1 MVKKMGTPDNKIYSP
16 VVWPYRLL
24 GNLILIGAV
33 WLATFGVITIRHNL
47 VSKHI
52 DSLLTEFYNKTAA
65 SGWGLDDVTLE
76 GRVKTSKDDVLHV
89 INLKRGDNILKI
101 NLQDVCD
108 RVKTLPWVKDASVS
122 RRYFP
127 NIIHI
132 SIREKKVKSIWQYQ
146 NEFYPIDEDGKI
158 IETEFVLQKNILQIV
173 GQGAPE
179 HINSLLKIIEKDK
192 ELFSRVKV
200 ANFISGRR
208 WNLVFDDVLHGITV
222 KLPEDDIETA
232 WKKLVKLDKT
242 RGILKRKLTF
252 IDLRLKNK
260 VIVKI
265 SNNNNGV

>member
-1 MVKKMGTPDNKIYSP
+1 MGTIDNKIYAP
-16 VVWPYRLL
+16 ILWPYRLM
-24 GNLILIGAV
+24 GNLILIGCV
-33 WLATFGVITIRHNL
+33 WLVTFGVITVRHNL

-52 DSLLTEFYNKTAA
+52 DSLLVEIYSKTATA
-65 SGWGLDDVTLE
+65 GWGLDDVTLE
-76 GRVKTSKDDVLHV
+76 GRVKTPKEDVLRV
-89 INLKRGDNILKI
+89 IGLKRGDNILEIDLKA
-101 NLQDVCD
+101 VCD
-108 RVKTLPWVKDASVS
+108 KVKTLPWVRDASVS

-132 SIREKKVKSIWQYQ
+132 SIREKKVKSIWQYK

-158 IETEFVLQKNILQIV
+158 IETEYVPQKNILQIV
-173 GQGAPE
+173 GEEAPE
-179 HINSLLKIIEKDK
+179 HINALLQIIEKDS

-200 ANFISGRR
+200 ANFISKRR
-208 WNLVFDDVLHGITV
+208 WNLTFDDVLNGITV
-222 KLPEDDIETA
+222 KLPEDNIDTA

-265 SNNNNGV
+265 SNKDTNP

>member
-1 MVKKMGTPDNKIYSP
+1 MGAMENKIYAP
-16 VVWPYRLL
+16 VMWPYRLL
-24 GNLILIGAV
+24 GNMILVGFI
-33 WLATFGVITIRHNL
+33 WLLTFGVITIRHNL

-52 DSLLTEFYNKTAA
+52 DSLLTEIYNKTATA
-65 SGWGLDDVTLE
+65 GWGLDDVTLE
-76 GRVKTSKDDVLHV
+76 GREKTSKDDVLHV
-89 INLKRGDNILKI
+89 IGLKRGDNILEIDLKA
-101 NLQDVCD
+101 VCEK
-108 RVKTLPWVKDASVS
+108 VKTLPWVKEASVS

-127 NIIHI
+127 NVIHI

-158 IETEFVLQKNILQIV
+158 IETEYVLQKNILQIV

-179 HINSLLKIIEKDK
+179 HINSLLNIIENDK
-192 ELFSRVKV
+192 ELFARVKV

-208 WNLVFDDVLHGITV
+208 WNLIFDDVLNGITV
-222 KLPEDDIETA
+222 KLPEEDVADA

-265 SNNNNGV
+265 SNKNANM

>member
-1 MVKKMGTPDNKIYSP
+1 MGTAENKIYAP
-16 VVWPYRLL
+16 VLWPYRLL
-24 GNLILIGAV
+24 GNLLLIGSI
-33 WLATFGVITIRHNL
+33 WLLTFGVITIRHNL

-52 DSLLTEFYNKTAA
+52 DSLLTELYNKTATV
-65 SGWGLDDVTLE
+65 GWGLDDVTLE
-76 GRVKTSKDDVLHV
+76 GRDKTSKDDVLHV
-89 INLKRGDNILKI
+89 IGLQRGDNILEIDLKA
-101 NLQDVCD
+101 VCD
-108 RVKTLPWVKDASVS
+108 KVKTLPWVKDASVS

-158 IETEFVLQKNILQIV
+158 IETDYVLQKNILQIV
-173 GQGAPE
+173 GLGAPE
-179 HINSLLKIIEKDK
+179 HINGLLKIIEQDKD
-192 ELFSRVKV
+192 LFYRVKV

-208 WNLVFDDVLHGITV
+208 WNLIFDDVLNGITV
-222 KLPEDDIETA
+222 KLPEEDVEEA

-265 SNNNNGV
+265 SNKSSDM

>member
-1 MVKKMGTPDNKIYSP
+1 MGTAENKIYAP
-16 VVWPYRLL
+16 VLWPYRLL
-24 GNLILIGAV
+24 GNLLLIGSI
-33 WLATFGVITIRHNL
+33 WLLIFGVITIRHNL

-52 DSLLTEFYNKTAA
+52 DSLLTEFYNKTATV
-65 SGWGLDDVTLE
+65 GWGLDDVTLE
-76 GRVKTSKDDVLHV
+76 GRDKTSKDDVLHV
-89 INLKRGDNILKI
+89 IGLQRGENILEIDLKA
-101 NLQDVCD
+101 VCD
-108 RVKTLPWVKDASVS
+108 KVKTLPWVKDASVS

-158 IETEFVLQKNILQIV
+158 IETDYVLQKNILQIV
-173 GQGAPE
+173 GLGAPE
-179 HINSLLKIIEKDK
+179 HINGLLKIIEQDKD
-192 ELFSRVKV
+192 LFYRVKV

-208 WNLVFDDVLHGITV
+208 WNLIFDDVLNGITV
-222 KLPEDDIETA
+222 KLPEEDVEEA

-265 SNNNNGV
+265 SNKNSDM

>member
-1 MVKKMGTPDNKIYSP
+1 MGTAENKIYAP
-16 VVWPYRLL
+16 VLWPYRLL
-24 GNLILIGAV
+24 GNLLLIGSI
-33 WLATFGVITIRHNL
+33 WLLTFGVITIRHNL

-52 DSLLTEFYNKTAA
+52 DSLLTEFYNKTATV
-65 SGWGLDDVTLE
+65 GWGLDDVTLE
-76 GRVKTSKDDVLHV
+76 GRDKTSKDDVLHV
-89 INLKRGDNILKI
+89 IGLQRGENILEIDLKA
-101 NLQDVCD
+101 VCD
-108 RVKTLPWVKDASVS
+108 KVKTLPWVKDASVS
-122 RRYFP
+122 RRYFQ

-158 IETEFVLQKNILQIV
+158 IETDYVLQKNILQIV
-173 GQGAPE
+173 GLGAPE
-179 HINSLLKIIEKDK
+179 HINGLLKIIEQDKD
-192 ELFSRVKV
+192 LFYRVKV

-208 WNLVFDDVLHGITV
+208 WNLIFYDVLNGITV
-222 KLPEDDIETA
+222 KLPEEDVEEA

-265 SNNNNGV
+265 SNKNSDM

>member
-1 MVKKMGTPDNKIYSP
+1 MGAMENKIYAP
-16 VVWPYRLL
+16 VPWPYRLL
-24 GNLILIGAV
+24 GNMILVGFI
-33 WLATFGVITIRHNL
+33 WLLTFGVITIRHNL

-52 DSLLTEFYNKTAA
+52 DSLLTEIYNKTATA
-65 SGWGLDDVTLE
+65 GWGLDDVTLE
-76 GRVKTSKDDVLHV
+76 GREKTSKDDVLHV
-89 INLKRGDNILKI
+89 IGLKRGDNILEIDLKA
-101 NLQDVCD
+101 VCEK
-108 RVKTLPWVKDASVS
+108 VKTLPWVKEASVS

-127 NIIHI
+127 NVIHI

-158 IETEFVLQKNILQIV
+158 IETEYVLQKNILQIV

-179 HINSLLKIIEKDK
+179 HINSLLNIIENDK

-208 WNLVFDDVLHGITV
+208 WNLIFDDVLNGITV
-222 KLPEDDIETA
+222 KLPEEDVADA

-265 SNNNNGV
+265 SNKNANM

>member
-1 MVKKMGTPDNKIYSP
+1 MIFL
-16 VVWPYRLL
+16 R
-24 GNLILIGAV
+24 
-33 WLATFGVITIRHNL
+33 
-47 VSKHI
+47 
-52 DSLLTEFYNKTAA
+52 
-65 SGWGLDDVTLE
+65 
-76 GRVKTSKDDVLHV
+76 
-89 INLKRGDNILKI
+89 
-101 NLQDVCD
+101 
-108 RVKTLPWVKDASVS
+108 
-122 RRYFP
+122 
-127 NIIHI
+127 
-132 SIREKKVKSIWQYQ
+132 

-222 KLPEDDIETA
+222 KLPEDDVETA

-265 SNNNNGV
+265 SNDNNGV

>member
-1 MVKKMGTPDNKIYSP
+1 MGAMENKIYAP
-16 VVWPYRLL
+16 VLWPYRLL
-24 GNLILIGAV
+24 GNMILVGFI
-33 WLATFGVITIRHNL
+33 WLLTFGVITIRHNL

-52 DSLLTEFYNKTAA
+52 DSLLTEIYNKTATA
-65 SGWGLDDVTLE
+65 GWGLDDVTLE
-76 GRVKTSKDDVLHV
+76 GREKTSKDDVLHV
-89 INLKRGDNILKI
+89 IGLKRGDNILEIDLKA
-101 NLQDVCD
+101 VCEK
-108 RVKTLPWVKDASVS
+108 VKTLPWVKEASVS

-127 NIIHI
+127 NVIHI

-158 IETEFVLQKNILQIV
+158 IETEYVLQKNILQIV

-179 HINSLLKIIEKDK
+179 HINSLLNIIENDK

-208 WNLVFDDVLHGITV
+208 WNLIFDDVLNGITV
-222 KLPEDDIETA
+222 KLPEEDVADA

-265 SNNNNGV
+265 SNKNSDM

>member
-1 MVKKMGTPDNKIYSP
+1 MGTAENKIYAP
-16 VVWPYRLL
+16 VLWPYRLL
-24 GNLILIGAV
+24 GNLLLIGSI
-33 WLATFGVITIRHNL
+33 WLLTFGVITIRHNL

-52 DSLLTEFYNKTAA
+52 DSLLTELYNKTATV
-65 SGWGLDDVTLE
+65 GWGLDDVTLE
-76 GRVKTSKDDVLHV
+76 GRDKTSKDDVLHV
-89 INLKRGDNILKI
+89 IGLQRGDNILEIDLKA
-101 NLQDVCD
+101 VCD
-108 RVKTLPWVKDASVS
+108 KVKTLPWVKDTSVS

-158 IETEFVLQKNILQIV
+158 IETDYVLQKNILQIV
-173 GQGAPE
+173 GLGAPE
-179 HINSLLKIIEKDK
+179 HINGLLKIIEQDKD
-192 ELFSRVKV
+192 LFYRVKV

-208 WNLVFDDVLHGITV
+208 WNLIFDDVLNGITV
-222 KLPEDDIETA
+222 KLPEEDVEEA

-265 SNNNNGV
+265 SNKNSDM

>member
-1 MVKKMGTPDNKIYSP
+1 MVTMVNKIYAP
-16 VVWPYRLL
+16 VLWPYRLL
-24 GNLILIGAV
+24 GNMILLGFI
-33 WLATFGVITIRHNL
+33 WLLTFGVITVRHNL

-52 DSLLTEFYNKTAA
+52 DSLLTEIYNKTATA
-65 SGWGLDDVTLE
+65 GWGLDDITLE
-76 GRVKTSKDDVLHV
+76 GREKTSKDDVLHV
-89 INLKRGDNILKI
+89 IGLKRGDNILEIDLKA
-101 NLQDVCD
+101 VCEK
-108 RVKTLPWVKDASVS
+108 VKTLPWVKEASVS

-127 NIIHI
+127 NVIHI

-158 IETEFVLQKNILQIV
+158 IETEYVLQKNILQIV

-179 HINSLLKIIEKDK
+179 HINSLLKIIENDK
-192 ELFSRVKV
+192 ELFARVKV
-200 ANFISGRR
+200 ANFISERR
-208 WNLVFDDVLHGITV
+208 WNLIFDDVLNGITV
-222 KLPEDDIETA
+222 KLPEDDVADA

-265 SNNNNGV
+265 SNKNTNM

>member
-1 MVKKMGTPDNKIYSP
+1 MGAMENRIYAP
-16 VVWPYRLL
+16 VLWPYRLL
-24 GNLILIGAV
+24 GNMILVGFI
-33 WLATFGVITIRHNL
+33 WLLTFGVITIRHNL

-52 DSLLTEFYNKTAA
+52 DSLLTEIYNKTATA
-65 SGWGLDDVTLE
+65 GWGLDDVTLE
-76 GRVKTSKDDVLHV
+76 GREKTSKDDVLHV
-89 INLKRGDNILKI
+89 IGLKRGDNILEIDLKA
-101 NLQDVCD
+101 VCEK
-108 RVKTLPWVKDASVS
+108 VKTLPWVKEASVS

-127 NIIHI
+127 NVIHI

-158 IETEFVLQKNILQIV
+158 IETEYVLQKNILQIV

-179 HINSLLKIIEKDK
+179 HINSLLNIIENDK

-208 WNLVFDDVLHGITV
+208 WNLIFDDVLNGITV
-222 KLPEDDIETA
+222 KLPEEDVADA

-265 SNNNNGV
+265 SNKNANM

>member
-1 MVKKMGTPDNKIYSP
+1 MGTAENKIYAP
-16 VVWPYRLL
+16 VLWPYRLL
-24 GNLILIGAV
+24 GNLLLIGSI
-33 WLATFGVITIRHNL
+33 WLLTFGVITIRHNL

-52 DSLLTEFYNKTAA
+52 DSLLTELYNKTATV
-65 SGWGLDDVTLE
+65 GWGLDDVTLE
-76 GRVKTSKDDVLHV
+76 GRDKTSKDDVLHV
-89 INLKRGDNILKI
+89 IGLQRGDNILEIDLKA
-101 NLQDVCD
+101 VCD
-108 RVKTLPWVKDASVS
+108 KVKTLPWVKDASVS

-158 IETEFVLQKNILQIV
+158 IETDYVLQKNILQIV
-173 GQGAPE
+173 GLGAPE
-179 HINSLLKIIEKDK
+179 HINGLLKIIEQDKD
-192 ELFSRVKV
+192 LFYRVKV

-208 WNLVFDDVLHGITV
+208 WNLIFDDVLNGITV
-222 KLPEDDIETA
+222 KLPEEDVEEA

-265 SNNNNGV
+265 SNKNSDM

>member
-1 MVKKMGTPDNKIYSP
+1 MGAMENKIYAP
-16 VVWPYRLL
+16 VMWPYRLL
-24 GNLILIGAV
+24 GNMILVGFI
-33 WLATFGVITIRHNL
+33 WMLTFGVITIRHNL

-52 DSLLTEFYNKTAA
+52 DSLLTEIYNKTATA
-65 SGWGLDDVTLE
+65 GWGLDDVTLE
-76 GRVKTSKDDVLHV
+76 GREKTSKDDVLHV
-89 INLKRGDNILKI
+89 IGLKRGDNILEIDLKA
-101 NLQDVCD
+101 VCEK
-108 RVKTLPWVKDASVS
+108 VKTLPWVKEASVS

-127 NIIHI
+127 NVIHI

-158 IETEFVLQKNILQIV
+158 IETEYVLQKNILQIV

-179 HINSLLKIIEKDK
+179 HINSLLNIIENDK
-192 ELFSRVKV
+192 ELFARVKV

-208 WNLVFDDVLHGITV
+208 WNLIFDDVLNGITV
-222 KLPEDDIETA
+222 KLPEEDVADA

-265 SNNNNGV
+265 SNKNANM

>member
-1 MVKKMGTPDNKIYSP
+1 MGAMENKIYAP
-16 VVWPYRLL
+16 VLWPYRLL
-24 GNLILIGAV
+24 GNMILVGFI
-33 WLATFGVITIRHNL
+33 WLLTFGVITIRHNL

-52 DSLLTEFYNKTAA
+52 DSLLTEIYNKTATA
-65 SGWGLDDVTLE
+65 GWGLDDVTLE
-76 GRVKTSKDDVLHV
+76 GREKTSKDDVLHV
-89 INLKRGDNILKI
+89 IGLKRGDNILEIDLKA
-101 NLQDVCD
+101 VCEK
-108 RVKTLPWVKDASVS
+108 VKTLPWVKEASVS

-127 NIIHI
+127 NVIHI

-158 IETEFVLQKNILQIV
+158 IETEYVLQKNILQIV

-179 HINSLLKIIEKDK
+179 HINSLLNIIENDK

-208 WNLVFDDVLHGITV
+208 WNLIFDDVLNGITV
-222 KLPEDDIETA
+222 KLPEEDVADA

-265 SNNNNGV
+265 SNSNNGV

>member
-1 MVKKMGTPDNKIYSP
+1 MGTAENKIYAP
-16 VVWPYRLL
+16 VLWPYRLL
-24 GNLILIGAV
+24 GNLLLIGSI
-33 WLATFGVITIRHNL
+33 WLLTFGVITIRHNL

-52 DSLLTEFYNKTAA
+52 DSLLTELYNKTATV
-65 SGWGLDDVTLE
+65 GWGLDDVTLE
-76 GRVKTSKDDVLHV
+76 GRDKTSKDDVLHV
-89 INLKRGDNILKI
+89 IGLQRGDIILEIDLKA
-101 NLQDVCD
+101 VCD
-108 RVKTLPWVKDASVS
+108 KVKTLPWVKDASVS

-158 IETEFVLQKNILQIV
+158 IETDYVLQKNILQIV
-173 GQGAPE
+173 GLGAPE
-179 HINSLLKIIEKDK
+179 HINGLLKIIEQDKD
-192 ELFSRVKV
+192 LFYRVKV

-208 WNLVFDDVLHGITV
+208 WNLIFDDVLNGITV
-222 KLPEDDIETA
+222 KLPEEDVEEA

-265 SNNNNGV
+265 SNKNSDM

>member
-1 MVKKMGTPDNKIYSP
+1 MGTAENKIYAP
-16 VVWPYRLL
+16 VLWPYRLL
-24 GNLILIGAV
+24 GNLLLISSI
-33 WLATFGVITIRHNL
+33 WLLTFGVITIRHNL

-52 DSLLTEFYNKTAA
+52 DSLLTEFYNKTATV
-65 SGWGLDDVTLE
+65 GWGLDDVTLE
-76 GRVKTSKDDVLHV
+76 GRDKTSKDDVLHV
-89 INLKRGDNILKI
+89 IGLQRGENILEIDLKA
-101 NLQDVCD
+101 VCD
-108 RVKTLPWVKDASVS
+108 KVKTLPWVKDASVS

-158 IETEFVLQKNILQIV
+158 IETDYVLQKNILQIV
-173 GQGAPE
+173 GLGAPE
-179 HINSLLKIIEKDK
+179 HINGLLKIIEQDKD
-192 ELFSRVKV
+192 LFYRVKV

-208 WNLVFDDVLHGITV
+208 WNLIFDDVLNGITV
-222 KLPEDDIETA
+222 KLPEEDVEEA

-265 SNNNNGV
+265 SNKNSDM

>member
-1 MVKKMGTPDNKIYSP
+1 MGAMENKIYAP
-16 VVWPYRLL
+16 VLWPYRLL
-24 GNLILIGAV
+24 GNMILVGFI
-33 WLATFGVITIRHNL
+33 WLLTFGVITIRHNL

-52 DSLLTEFYNKTAA
+52 DSLLTEIYNKTATA
-65 SGWGLDDVTLE
+65 GWGLDDVTLE
-76 GRVKTSKDDVLHV
+76 GREKTSKDDVLHV
-89 INLKRGDNILKI
+89 IGLKRGDNILEIDLKA
-101 NLQDVCD
+101 VCEK
-108 RVKTLPWVKDASVS
+108 VKTLPWVKEASVS

-127 NIIHI
+127 NVIHI

-158 IETEFVLQKNILQIV
+158 IETEYVLQKNILQIV

-179 HINSLLKIIEKDK
+179 HINSLLNIIENDK
-192 ELFSRVKV
+192 ELFARVKV

-208 WNLVFDDVLHGITV
+208 WNLIFDDVLNGITV
-222 KLPEDDIETA
+222 KLPEEDVADA

-265 SNNNNGV
+265 SNKNANM

>member
-1 MVKKMGTPDNKIYSP
+1 MGTAENKIYAP
-16 VVWPYRLL
+16 MLWPYRLL
-24 GNLILIGAV
+24 GNLLLIGSI
-33 WLATFGVITIRHNL
+33 WLLTFGVITIRHNL

-52 DSLLTEFYNKTAA
+52 DSLLTELYNKTATV
-65 SGWGLDDVTLE
+65 GWGLDDVTLE
-76 GRVKTSKDDVLHV
+76 GRDKTSKDDVLHV
-89 INLKRGDNILKI
+89 IGLQRGENILEIDLKA
-101 NLQDVCD
+101 VCD
-108 RVKTLPWVKDASVS
+108 KVKTLPWVKDASVS

-158 IETEFVLQKNILQIV
+158 IETDYVLQKNILQIV
-173 GQGAPE
+173 GLGAPE
-179 HINSLLKIIEKDK
+179 HINGLLKIIEQDKD
-192 ELFSRVKV
+192 LFYRVKV

-208 WNLVFDDVLHGITV
+208 WNLIFDDVLNGITV
-222 KLPEDDIETA
+222 KLPEEDVEEA

-265 SNNNNGV
+265 SNKNSDM

>member
-1 MVKKMGTPDNKIYSP
+1 MVTMENKIYAP
-16 VVWPYRLL
+16 VLWPYRLL
-24 GNLILIGAV
+24 GNMILLGFI
-33 WLATFGVITIRHNL
+33 WLLTFGVITVRHNL

-52 DSLLTEFYNKTAA
+52 DSLLTEIYNKTATA
-65 SGWGLDDVTLE
+65 GWGLDDITLE
-76 GRVKTSKDDVLHV
+76 GREKTSKDDVLHV
-89 INLKRGDNILKI
+89 IGLKRGDNILEIDLKA
-101 NLQDVCD
+101 VCEK
-108 RVKTLPWVKDASVS
+108 VKTLPWVKEASVS

-127 NIIHI
+127 NVIHI

-158 IETEFVLQKNILQIV
+158 IETEYVLQKNILQIV

-179 HINSLLKIIEKDK
+179 HINSLLKIIENDK
-192 ELFSRVKV
+192 ELFARVKV
-200 ANFISGRR
+200 ANFISERR
-208 WNLVFDDVLHGITV
+208 WNLIFDDVLNGITV
-222 KLPEDDIETA
+222 KLPEDDVADA

-265 SNNNNGV
+265 SNKNTNM

>member
-1 MVKKMGTPDNKIYSP
+1 METAENKIYAP
-16 VVWPYRLL
+16 VLWPYRLL
-24 GNLILIGAV
+24 GNLLLIGSI
-33 WLATFGVITIRHNL
+33 WLLTFGVITIRHNL

-52 DSLLTEFYNKTAA
+52 DSLLTEFYNKTATV
-65 SGWGLDDVTLE
+65 GWGLDDVTLE
-76 GRVKTSKDDVLHV
+76 GRDKTSKDDVLHV
-89 INLKRGDNILKI
+89 IGLQRGENILEIDLKA
-101 NLQDVCD
+101 VCD
-108 RVKTLPWVKDASVS
+108 KVKTLPWVKDASVS

-158 IETEFVLQKNILQIV
+158 IETDYVLQKNILQIV
-173 GQGAPE
+173 GLGAPE
-179 HINSLLKIIEKDK
+179 HINGLLKIIEQDKD
-192 ELFSRVKV
+192 LFYRVKV

-208 WNLVFDDVLHGITV
+208 WNLIFDDVLNGITV
-222 KLPEDDIETA
+222 KLPEEDVEEA

-265 SNNNNGV
+265 SNKNSDM

>member
-1 MVKKMGTPDNKIYSP
+1 MGTAENKIYAP
-16 VVWPYRLL
+16 VLWPYRLL
-24 GNLILIGAV
+24 GNLLLIGSI
-33 WLATFGVITIRHNL
+33 WLLTFGVITIRHNL

-52 DSLLTEFYNKTAA
+52 DSLLTELYNKTATV
-65 SGWGLDDVTLE
+65 GWGLDDVTLE
-76 GRVKTSKDDVLHV
+76 GRDKTSKDDVLHV
-89 INLKRGDNILKI
+89 IGLQRGDNILEIDLKA
-101 NLQDVCD
+101 VCD
-108 RVKTLPWVKDASVS
+108 KVKTLPWVKDASVS

-158 IETEFVLQKNILQIV
+158 IETDYVLQKNILQIV
-173 GQGAPE
+173 GLGAPE
-179 HINSLLKIIEKDK
+179 HINGLLKIIEQDKD
-192 ELFSRVKV
+192 LFYRAKV

-208 WNLVFDDVLHGITV
+208 WNLIFDDVLNGITV
-222 KLPEDDIETA
+222 KLPEEDVEEA

-265 SNNNNGV
+265 SNKNSDM